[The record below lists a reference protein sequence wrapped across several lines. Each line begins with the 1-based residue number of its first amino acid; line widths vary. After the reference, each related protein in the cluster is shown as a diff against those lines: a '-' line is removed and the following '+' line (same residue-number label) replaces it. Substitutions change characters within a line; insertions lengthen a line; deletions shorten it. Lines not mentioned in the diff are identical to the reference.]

1 MRIATEH
8 RCLTSAYARVPPPYR
23 GLLLPCETCPSGL
36 TSRRRSRF
44 LYFWAFSLTFAV
56 VGLMIVRA
64 VATFSW
70 LDSARA
76 DRGMERFA
84 PVDSAAVLAGLAVV
98 GAVGIQ
104 SGLSMRSHAE
114 MLANPTRGDARDE
127 FQSASQHYVIT
138 LVAAGFTLLVTLWQV
153 LEWDFVTAGAGLLLC
168 WVLSVQATHGRL
180 REPRELVEERRD
192 RLVKER
198 RVVVRRHNAIRAA
211 SRAVRYRLALPTV
224 LGILVTTILLLLP
237 VVGSVPV
244 VGLTAVD
251 LYLVGAAVVGGYFSL
266 DVHRLWARALFFVFV
281 TTLMG
286 LALLAVLLEGNAAL
300 VQGWTSLAAVM
311 TAHFAS
317 LAFLAIGLCGVGP
330 LRGISSPLLSLKD
343 RRMRKRWTLL
353 PGT

>member
-1 MRIATEH
+1 
-8 RCLTSAYARVPPPYR
+8 
-23 GLLLPCETCPSGL
+23 
-36 TSRRRSRF
+36 
-44 LYFWAFSLTFAV
+44 
-56 VGLMIVRA
+56 
-64 VATFSW
+64 
-70 LDSARA
+70 
-76 DRGMERFA
+76 
-84 PVDSAAVLAGLAVV
+84 
-98 GAVGIQ
+98 
-104 SGLSMRSHAE
+104 MRSHAE

-224 LGILVTTILLLLP
+224 LGILVTTMLLLLP

-317 LAFLAIGLCGVGP
+317 LAFLAVGLCGVGP